1 MGALGGVLGGCA
13 PQQASENQGTGIAEG
28 NGYMPAQWD
37 EEADI
42 VIVGGGGAGGAAAY
56 AGRKAGVDVLVLESQ
71 SSTTFSSTAL
81 SGDSICF
88 VGTEE
93 QAAAGIEDSAEAFMQ
108 ECLELGEHANKEEVI
123 QTYLDHN
130 LEYYEILKEIGVQF
144 EGVVM
149 LDTYTPRTLN
159 FSSAEHQQLLTEATQ
174 ELGARYLF
182 ETSGKRLYVDAAGTV
197 CGVEASKDGKTI
209 AVKAR
214 KAVLMCTGGITR
226 NKEMLDECIAGL
238 GDVDAGSGVGNT
250 GEGHIACLQLG
261 SKFHGRPSVYSPE
274 GMHPGSVSMEGFAQ
288 MYDFGAIKV
297 NINGDRFM
305 DESLGW
311 CAAATRATLEQPQKD
326 GRYFN
331 WQIVDQIG
339 YDLAKECTDTRGVR
353 EENEGYFVSAP
364 SLEEL
369 QNLIG
374 APNLVETV
382 NRYNSDI
389 IAGNADAQG
398 RTTLTGKGSDAI
410 RPLDSPPYYAY
421 ANVPVITFAPTVG
434 IEIDGEGRALDQ
446 YGNPIGNDRLY
457 LAGEIMLRNLIGNKY
472 KIFGLAVGGGCTF
485 GVYCAN
491 KAAQL
496 ENWDA

>member
-1 MGALGGVLGGCA
+1 
-13 PQQASENQGTGIAEG
+13 
-28 NGYMPAQWD
+28 MPAQWD

-197 CGVEASKDGKTI
+197 CGVEASKDGK
-209 AVKAR
+209 
-214 KAVLMCTGGITR
+214 
-226 NKEMLDECIAGL
+226 
-238 GDVDAGSGVGNT
+238 
-250 GEGHIACLQLG
+250 
-261 SKFHGRPSVYSPE
+261 FHGRPSVYSPE

-398 RTTLTGKGSDAI
+398 RTTLTGEGSDAI

>member
-1 MGALGGVLGGCA
+1 MPWVHSEECSEAA
-13 PQQASENQGTGIAEG
+13 PRSKHRKTKEQESPKETATW
-28 NGYMPAQWD
+28 PAQWD

-209 AVKAR
+209 AVKPAR
-214 KAVLMCTGGITR
+214 PFSCA
-226 NKEMLDECIAGL
+226 
-238 GDVDAGSGVGNT
+238 
-250 GEGHIACLQLG
+250 
-261 SKFHGRPSVYSPE
+261 PE
-274 GMHPGSVSMEGFAQ
+274 AS
-288 MYDFGAIKV
+288 
-297 NINGDRFM
+297 R
-305 DESLGW
+305 
-311 CAAATRATLEQPQKD
+311 ATRRCST
-326 GRYFN
+326 
-331 WQIVDQIG
+331 
-339 YDLAKECTDTRGVR
+339 
-353 EENEGYFVSAP
+353 SA
-364 SLEEL
+364 
-369 QNLIG
+369 
-374 APNLVETV
+374 
-382 NRYNSDI
+382 
-389 IAGNADAQG
+389 
-398 RTTLTGKGSDAI
+398 
-410 RPLDSPPYYAY
+410 
-421 ANVPVITFAPTVG
+421 
-434 IEIDGEGRALDQ
+434 
-446 YGNPIGNDRLY
+446 
-457 LAGEIMLRNLIGNKY
+457 
-472 KIFGLAVGGGCTF
+472 
-485 GVYCAN
+485 
-491 KAAQL
+491 
-496 ENWDA
+496 